1 MNIDF
6 CPGRDEKPEM
16 TKSRQV
22 CRTRRSST
30 RKAAEDNSLLAPSQT
45 KKAADKTDSS
55 STAKCAS
62 EVAIWELPEILL
74 YRIGQF
80 ASMPTERA
88 SLFCH
93 KIAPLCKASYR
104 SILVD
109 DEKSVGLWDLV
120 LKGDYGIVVSKE
132 EKVRSSKRL
141 KRSPAHNVGDAH
153 RRMIANTELAY
164 SDLWELA
171 YASKKNTLTK
181 QKMINIL
188 NEFGPVMVNRVML
201 SGGNFLVEVCRSR
214 NSSPS
219 TVLNCVQEL
228 VERRGAIVNIAANDS
243 KSSSLTP
250 LCVASVR
257 GMHKVVE
264 YLLAHGALASTTIRC
279 SGKFRLFKNS
289 KRSLKCMNVIPLEFC
304 EQMLIA
310 ETKEG
315 ATKQDLKDLNRCI
328 KLLKN
333 ATRIPMKTHPPI
345 MARS

>member
-1 MNIDF
+1 
-6 CPGRDEKPEM
+6 M
-16 TKSRQV
+16 TKSIQAR
-22 CRTRRSST
+22 RARRSST
-30 RKAAEDNSLLAPSQT
+30 QKVENNDQPSPSQT
-45 KKAADKTDSS
+45 ESS
-55 STAKCAS
+55 ANKLDNLSISKSGS
-62 EVAIWELPEILL
+62 EMAIWELPEILL

-80 ASMPTERA
+80 ASLPTERA

-164 SDLWELA
+164 SDLWELT
-171 YASKKNTLTK
+171 YSSKKNTLTR

-214 NSSPS
+214 NSSPG

-228 VERRGAIVNIAANDS
+228 VGRRGAIANIATNDS

-264 YLLAHGALASTTIRC
+264 YLLSHGALASTTIRC

-289 KRSLKCMNVIPLEFC
+289 KRSLRCTNVVPLEFC
-304 EQMLIA
+304 EQMLAA

-315 ATKQDLKDLNRCI
+315 ATRQDLKDLNRCI
-328 KLLKN
+328 KLLRN
-333 ATRIPMKTHPPI
+333 ATKMPIKTHSEN
-345 MARS
+345 MAIS